1 MLEWAARNKVKWLL
15 LKCDVIPEV
24 PSNVFTQC
32 FKELVNR
39 QTSQSLC
46 HCNARHHPCSK
57 KQVLKGSRFEQQKR
71 MESEKK
77 FQVRTA
83 VHARLFWYFSPG
95 NTLLPASIC
104 RKRLSLPFSQ
114 AKKDNLSQCLWKS
127 HNPFPSGLISNA
139 TLVWYIQDE
148 VWHFLL

>member
-1 MLEWAARNKVKWLL
+1 MLDWASGNKVKGLL
-15 LKCDVIPEV
+15 FKCNVIPKV
-24 PSNVFTQC
+24 PSGIFTQC

-39 QTSQSLC
+39 QTSQSLYHC
-46 HCNARHHPCSK
+46 HPRHRPRSK
-57 KQVLKGSRFEQQKR
+57 KQVLKGNTFEQQKR

-77 FQVRTA
+77 VQVRAA
-83 VHARLFWYFSPG
+83 VHARLFRYCSPR

-104 RKRLSLPFSQ
+104 RKRLSLPSSQ
-114 AKKDNLSQCLWKS
+114 AKKDNLSQYLWKS

-148 VWHFLL
+148 VWHFSL